1 MEWTEAQ
8 MSILNQI
15 VSTGE
20 QQGLSTE
27 EIQAQLD
34 IKKSEFKTAKT
45 STTQQDSGVDADKNG
60 SIMESDLESGSSV
73 STKQKK
79 PDWKPVFSK
88 SGNIVNLKD
97 PALKTREDIYVK
109 KVENDLMKLN
119 SEIPEEDVEQARAN
133 QYFKLDERPTE
144 YITSM
149 NSRGAGVYQPIP
161 IEQYLGKEKY
171 EQYLGYLENG
181 EIKPLNSDNAEYLLS
196 LGPGSVETA
205 QQLATEK
212 YYRNNGVGEEIRN
225 KVDFFG
231 NDKEFTSE
239 EEADKFLEKQY
250 EFIQEKNK
258 ELVDQYDDYD
268 KQTAVYQ
275 DQFNVIKT
283 KMDDIENRFSEDFF
297 GNISPDSPEDARAY
311 QNLIAEA
318 QVLEDK
324 YVQEGFN
331 DLYDSLVKTQNDNN
345 YLVKNLKKY
354 LV

>member
-1 MEWTEAQ
+1 MAWTEEQTAALQ
-8 MSILNQI
+8 QI
-15 VSTGE
+15 
-20 QQGLSTE
+20 
-27 EIQAQLD
+27 
-34 IKKSEFKTAKT
+34 
-45 STTQQDSGVDADKNG
+45 
-60 SIMESDLESGSSV
+60 
-73 STKQKK
+73 
-79 PDWKPVFSK
+79 
-88 SGNIVNLKD
+88 
-97 PALKTREDIYVK
+97 REDIYVK

-119 SEIPEEDVEQARAN
+119 SEVPEEDVEQARAN

-283 KMDDIENRFSEDFF
+283 KMDD
-297 GNISPDSPEDARAY
+297 
-311 QNLIAEA
+311 
-318 QVLEDK
+318 LE
-324 YVQEGFN
+324 
-331 DLYDSLVKTQNDNN
+331 
-345 YLVKNLKKY
+345 KNQKKY